1 MKLTLAFLISTV
13 TTLFADTNS
22 PVGMGRFA
30 GWYQSGSGPA
40 LEVGYSVNEGW
51 VETYDRTAKVYRP
64 LNLVGNGL
72 TLRLSQFTAF
82 LSGGYLTLGSTS
94 HEALDPIDIVSTG
107 NAGWGP
113 GIRLQD
119 TGPGAFPQNV
129 GGIWWKATS
138 GGRVTSTNALSIQA
152 GLIDRKTA
160 GEIRFAQGSDHG
172 VDALTI
178 ESAPDGQAGAVHV
191 WSGILMIGTNKLTV
205 IDGKLSVNGKTIAFD
220 P

>member
-1 MKLTLAFLISTV
+1 MRLALAI
-13 TTLFADTNS
+13 LFFSLVARAADTNT
-22 PVGMGRFA
+22 PATMGRFA

-40 LEVGYSVNEGW
+40 LEAGYSVGEGW

-82 LSGGYLTLGSTS
+82 LNGGYLTLGSTT
-94 HEALDPIDIVSTG
+94 HEALDPIDIVSPG

-138 GGRVTSTNALSIQA
+138 GGRVSSTNALTIQA
-152 GLIDRKTA
+152 GLTDRKTA

-172 VDALTI
+172 TDALTI
-178 ESAPDGQAGAVHV
+178 SAAPDGQAGAVTICGGV
-191 WSGILMIGTNKLTV
+191 LLIGTNRLTV
-205 IDGKLSVNGKTIAFD
+205 VDGKLTLNGRALARE